1 MPSSQMELSLKK
13 LKNIF
18 LGTYRNI
25 FNEKEDL
32 AKQRYKICITCS
44 HNKFYKGFAIC
55 DLCGCILNSKIRV
68 DDEICPENKW
78 KDINNNLNDNDL

>member
-1 MPSSQMELSLKK
+1 MPSSQMEINLKK

-25 FNEKEDL
+25 FNEKDDL

-44 HNKFYKGFAIC
+44 HNKFY
-55 DLCGCILNSKIRV
+55 
-68 DDEICPENKW
+68 
-78 KDINNNLNDNDL
+78 